1 MKWFFYHNRQLRELT
16 NKVVLKITSSHLEAP
31 DASERKLIEQLRH
44 DFEKIDRQVTHQP
57 HQPSEKVWTD
67 NMQRLTEL
75 VRHEDPRL
83 FLHWGV
89 IQKAMFI
96 TNAMYILIELFFLKK
111 QKKWSKRWRDAI
123 QEDKIGTPIPYWC
136 FPSSSGNLIHHA
148 YHVSQLETQMHI
160 DVSEFD
166 FIVECGGGYGS
177 MCRLF
182 RNLGFKGTYIIF
194 DLPHFSALQKY
205 YLESVGVK
213 VVDEINNDTEMQV
226 KLVSDMDELHDSVER
241 VESRKSLFLATWSL
255 SETPLKLRKDI
266 RLLYR
271 KFDLLFFAY
280 QESFG
285 EVNNIEY
292 FGKLQREEKQFHWQ
306 TWEVE
311 SLPTHYYSAGKF
323 QE

>member
-1 MKWFFYHNRQLRELT
+1 M
-16 NKVVLKITSSHLEAP
+16 NKLVLKVTSSPLEAP

-44 DFEKIDRQVTHQP
+44 DFEKIDWQGVHQSD
-57 HQPSEKVWTD
+57 QPSEKVWTD

-96 TNAMYILIELFFLKK
+96 TNAMYILIELFFLKR
-111 QKKWSKRWRDAI
+111 QKKWSERWKYAL
-123 QEDKIGTPIPYWC
+123 QEDKNGSPVPYWC

-148 YHVSQLETQMHI
+148 YHVSQLETRMHI
-160 DVSEFD
+160 DSSEFD

-182 RNLGFKGTYIIF
+182 RNLGFKGSYIIF

-205 YLESVGVK
+205 YLKSVGIK
-213 VVDEINNDTEMQV
+213 VVDEINNDTEMEV
-226 KLVSDMDELHDSVER
+226 KLISDMKELHDFVEKVER
-241 VESRKSLFLATWSL
+241 RKSLFLATWSL

-266 RLLYR
+266 SSLYK
-271 KFDLLFFAY
+271 KFDVLFFAY
-280 QESFG
+280 QSSFG
-285 EVNNIEY
+285 EVDNIEY
-292 FGKLQREEKQFHWQ
+292 FAKLQREATQFHWK

-311 SLPTHYYSAGKF
+311 SLPTHYYSVGKN
-323 QE
+323 QK